1 MTRIVSAGRVAHT
14 RPSRRTWT
22 PGEAAASGRKNPEL
36 FTTGVSVQFL
46 GLARF
51 PPHIIEPSVKQEG
64 QQNSRFKEVHW

>member
-36 FTTGVSVQFL
+36 FTTGVSVQFNFGGWRASHL
-46 GLARF
+46 
-51 PPHIIEPSVKQEG
+51 ISS
-64 QQNSRFKEVHW
+64 SRL